1 MNAVTFNTPQVKL
14 VHPSRVMSPEGQ
26 SPGTNVGYNPSN
38 SPGIEIP
45 LSQKS
50 LDRIRLRNQSA
61 PPDITALKAF
71 SIAPKLELK
80 PASSAYKTFSTLLR
94 TDQKYGKNPR
104 KPVSK
109 LPLAEFMSF

>member
-1 MNAVTFNTPQVKL
+1 MNAVTFNSPQVKL
-14 VHPSRVMSPEGQ
+14 VHPSRVMSPVGQ

-61 PPDITALKAF
+61 LHDITALKAF
-71 SIAPKLELK
+71 QSLPSSELK
-80 PASSAYKTFSTLLR
+80 PASSAYKTFSH
-94 TDQKYGKNPR
+94 
-104 KPVSK
+104 
-109 LPLAEFMSF
+109 F